1 MNPMNPTNKLIITAA
16 LTGAETTKADNPH
29 LPITPEEITQ
39 AAYDAYQAGAAIVHI
54 HGRDE
59 KGEAS
64 QDIEIYRQ
72 ISEMIR
78 ERSDLIIQLS
88 IGGGVGM
95 SPQERSAPLALRPE
109 MATLTTGT
117 VNFGDGVFLNPRSI
131 IEQFAAKMKEL
142 GIKPE
147 VEIFDLGM
155 ISNALDLVK
164 KGLLSEPIHF
174 NFVLGVPG
182 GCSATVKNLLHMVE
196 MIPPNSTWQVA
207 GIGRHELPL
216 AVAAIIL
223 GGHVRVGFE
232 DNIYYSKGVLAKSNA
247 QLVERIVRIAGEMG
261 RDIATPTQARSILCL
276 PPKDRY

>member
-1 MNPMNPTNKLIITAA
+1 MDKLIITVA

-29 LPITPEEITQ
+29 LPITPEEIAQ
-39 AAYDAYQAGAAIVHI
+39 AAYDAYQAGTAIVHL

-59 KGEAS
+59 SGEAT
-64 QDIEIYRQ
+64 QDIEIYRR
-72 ISEMIR
+72 ISELIR
-78 ERSDLIIQLS
+78 AQCDLIIQLS

-117 VNFGDGVFLNPRSI
+117 VNFGDGVFLNPRSV
-131 IEQFAAKMKEL
+131 IEEFAARMKDL

-155 ISNALDLVK
+155 ISNALYLVR

-174 NFVLGVPG
+174 DFVLGVPG
-182 GCSATVKNLLHMVE
+182 GCAAMVKNLLHMVE
-196 MIPPNSTWQVA
+196 TIPPNSTWQVA
-207 GIGRHELPL
+207 GIGRHQLPL

-232 DNIYYSKGVLAKSNA
+232 DNIYYTKGVLAESNA
-247 QLVERIVRIAGEMG
+247 QLVERIVRIAGELG
-261 RDIATPTQARSILCL
+261 REIATPAEARAILGL
-276 PPKDRY
+276 PVKDGC

>member
-1 MNPMNPTNKLIITAA
+1 MDKLIITVA

-29 LPITPEEITQ
+29 LPITPEEIAQ
-39 AAYDAYQAGAAIVHI
+39 AAYDAYQAGTAIVHL

-59 KGEAS
+59 SGEAT
-64 QDIEIYRQ
+64 QDIEIYRR
-72 ISEMIR
+72 ISELIR
-78 ERSDLIIQLS
+78 AQCDLIIQLS

-117 VNFGDGVFLNPRSI
+117 VNFGDGVFLNPRSV
-131 IEQFAAKMKEL
+131 IEEFAARMKDL

-155 ISNALDLVK
+155 ISNVLYLVR

-174 NFVLGVPG
+174 DFVLGVPS
-182 GCSATVKNLLHMVE
+182 GCAAMVKNLLHMVE
-196 MIPPNSTWQVA
+196 TIPPNSTWQVA
-207 GIGRHELPL
+207 GIGRHQLPL

-232 DNIYYSKGVLAKSNA
+232 DNIYYTKGVLAESNA
-247 QLVERIVRIAGEMG
+247 QLVERIVRIAGELG
-261 RDIATPTQARSILCL
+261 REIATPAEARAILGL
-276 PPKDRY
+276 PVKDGC

>member
-1 MNPMNPTNKLIITAA
+1 MNPSNKLIITAA

-29 LPITPEEITQ
+29 LPITPEEIAQ
-39 AAYDAYQAGAAIVHI
+39 AAYDAYQAGASIVHL

-59 KGEAS
+59 DGAAT
-64 QDIEIYRQ
+64 QDIEIYRRIIEL
-72 ISEMIR
+72 ISTQC
-78 ERSDLIIQLS
+78 DLIIQLS
-88 IGGGVGM
+88 TGGGVGM
-95 SPQERSAPLALRPE
+95 SPQERGAPLVLRPE

-117 VNFGDGVFLNPRSI
+117 VNFGDGVFLNPRSV
-131 IEQFAAKMKEL
+131 IEEFAAKMKDL

-155 ISNALDLVK
+155 IPTAMSLVR

-174 NFVLGVPG
+174 DFVLGVPG
-182 GCSATVKNLLHMVE
+182 GCAATVKNLLHMKE
-196 MIPPNSTWQVA
+196 TIPPNATWQVA

-232 DNIYYSKGVLAKSNA
+232 DNIYYTKGVLAESNA
-247 QLVERIVRIAGEMG
+247 QLVKRIVRIARELG
-261 RDIATPTQARSILCL
+261 RDIATPTEARAILGL
-276 PPKDRY
+276 PTKGGC